1 MGKIKE
7 FIQSLQVVVSPL
19 TAFFA
24 GTLLTC
30 CAYGLLSSTL
40 ALRLAENG
48 VSTFA
53 SGIILAAYYLG
64 YIFASLSSY
73 KIINRV
79 GHIRAFGAY
88 LSVLSAL
95 VLLHALSFNPI
106 FWGVLRLLEGYCLG
120 SALMCLESWL
130 NTRSNNKNRG
140 VLMSLYMLTTYLGA
154 GTGQLMLNIPDGSG
168 VIVYILVSIL
178 YSIALVPISLTA
190 LPSPDIS
197 VHKDISLV
205 YLYKISPIGVVSC
218 IVSGVFVGSFY
229 TLGAIYTHE
238 IGLDLSQTALFMSFG
253 IFGGMLAQLPVGR
266 LSDKFDRRFVLMWA
280 CGLLFF
286 VAPWIHVLIDNGR
299 WELIAAAA
307 ILGSGTFILYPIS
320 VSHVND
326 LISDSERIHASGML
340 ILLQSIG
347 MIAGPIGIS
356 FLMQHFGAMWFLLSF
371 SVASG
376 AFVLFA
382 LRHIFFHPELHYVN
396 VTPTDPVPVS
406 PTHAFSNL
414 AQNTSLVDK
423 AKELFVNKH

>member
-1 MGKIKE
+1 M
-7 FIQSLQVVVSPL
+7 
-19 TAFFA
+19 
-24 GTLLTC
+24 
-30 CAYGLLSSTL
+30 
-40 ALRLAENG
+40 
-48 VSTFA
+48 
-53 SGIILAAYYLG
+53 
-64 YIFASLSSY
+64 
-73 KIINRV
+73 
-79 GHIRAFGAY
+79 
-88 LSVLSAL
+88 
-95 VLLHALSFNPI
+95 
-106 FWGVLRLLEGYCLG
+106 
-120 SALMCLESWL
+120 ESWL